1 MDGRWDITEDSEFVL
16 SARGK
21 KIAEREKGS
30 SGNRKLISPGSKCGV
45 TTTEDEST
53 DEFLD
58 EKRAVM
64 RHLEEYNLTHE
75 SYGICHLRALRRKGF
90 GSPLDDYELDI
101 LDKRGDED

>member
-30 SGNRKLISPGSKCGV
+30 SGNRKLISPGIEVRSHHS
-45 TTTEDEST
+45 EDETT

-64 RHLEEYNLTHE
+64 RRLEEYNLTHE
-75 SYGICHLRALRRKGF
+75 SYRICHLRALRREGF

-101 LDKRGDED
+101 LDKRGDGD